1 MEETVSKAELVL
13 NGDQWIAMAALL
25 VTLVGSV
32 LSFIAARE
40 SRELKR
46 GRAKVSSTE
55 KKLRKA
61 LLAIQGYQDYLDGI
75 AKEKGFADYSRLFNK
90 EIRPG
95 RDDEFEDTEFLEKR
109 RIEKALIKLND

>member
-46 GRAKVSSTE
+46 GRDKVSSTE
-55 KKLRKA
+55 KKLRRA
-61 LLAIQGYQDYLDGI
+61 FLAIQGYQDYLDGI
-75 AKEKGFADYSRLFNK
+75 AEEKGFANYSKFFYD
-90 EIRPG
+90 EVRPG
-95 RDDEFEDTEFLEKR
+95 REDKFEDTEFLEKR